1 MVESWESLLE
11 IFGTNRWVQGAVLL
25 GLALIAAWLVEL
37 VIGRGIARLAA
48 RTATDLDDRLVATLR
63 QPIRASVMIAGLV
76 LITWRLELTAGE
88 NAGLLDLSRLTLNLL
103 ASIAILLWVV
113 AGLRVAGLLLQAA
126 SGRSRFVEDRTLP
139 LFRNLANIG
148 IVVAGVYFAF
158 VTWGIDLT
166 AWLASA
172 GIVGIAVG
180 FAAKDTLA
188 NFFAGLFIL
197 TDAPYK
203 LGDYI
208 NLDGGERGQVTHVG
222 IRSTR
227 LLTRDDVE
235 ITLPNALI
243 ANSKIVNES
252 GGRWTRQRL
261 RIKVGVAYGSDVD
274 RVREILLEVAASE
287 ADLCVDP
294 EPRVRLRAFGES
306 GLDFELLGWIA
317 EPEARG
323 RVADAL
329 HMAIYK
335 RFAAERIE
343 IPYPKRDVYVREP
356 PGRATD

>member
-1 MVESWESLLE
+1 MESWESFLE
-11 IFGTNRWVQGAVLL
+11 IFGENRWVQSAVVLAV
-25 GLALIAAWLVEL
+25 ALIAAWLVEL
-37 VIGRGIARLAA
+37 LIGRGIARLTA

-63 QPIRASVMIAGLV
+63 HPIRASVVIAGLV
-76 LITWRLELTAGE
+76 FMTWRLELSAGE
-88 NAGLLDLSRLTLNLL
+88 HAGLFDLTRLTLNLL

-126 SGRSRFVEDRTLP
+126 SGRSRWVEDRTLP

-203 LGDYI
+203 LGDFI

-235 ITLPNALI
+235 ITLPNSLI

-252 GGRWTRQRL
+252 GGRSTRQRL
-261 RIKVGVAYGSDVD
+261 RVKVGVAYGSDID
-274 RVREILLEVAASE
+274 RVREILLEVAANE
-287 ADLCVDP
+287 TNLCADP
-294 EPRVRLRAFGES
+294 EPRVRFRAFGDS
-306 GLDFELLGWIA
+306 GLDFELLGWIEA
-317 EPEARG
+317 PELRG
-323 RVADAL
+323 AVSDAL
-329 HMAIYK
+329 HVAIYK
-335 RFAAERIE
+335 RFAAERVE
-343 IPYPKRDVYVREP
+343 IPYPKRDVYVRALP
-356 PGRATD
+356 DRISD